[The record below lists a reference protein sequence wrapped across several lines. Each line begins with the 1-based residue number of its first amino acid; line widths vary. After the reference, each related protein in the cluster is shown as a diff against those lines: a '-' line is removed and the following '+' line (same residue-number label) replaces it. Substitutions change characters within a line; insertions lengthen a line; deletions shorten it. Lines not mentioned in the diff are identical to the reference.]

1 MSCSG
6 CRVLRKR
13 CSDECMLR
21 HCFQGIQGP
30 QAQAHAT
37 VFLAKFFG
45 RARLMSFVSAVSSS
59 QRPHLFQSLLF
70 EALGRTLN
78 PVNGAVGL
86 LWSGNWH
93 LCQLAVETVLRGGP
107 LTPLLPPDFSI
118 FGGCSGG
125 SVVPAEDES
134 FGSAMNSSTDQR
146 EHMKGERS
154 SVMLKR
160 KVTSDSNMDDR
171 ENFQARGQKMLERAK
186 KQRAGTPSTEEYETT
201 SFGTSSLQ
209 GSAERRLLRL
219 FY

>member
-59 QRPHLFQSLLF
+59 QDPVNLFQSLLF

-118 FGGCSGG
+118 F
-125 SVVPAEDES
+125 VAAAEV
-134 FGSAMNSSTDQR
+134 Q
-146 EHMKGERS
+146 
-154 SVMLKR
+154 
-160 KVTSDSNMDDR
+160 
-171 ENFQARGQKMLERAK
+171 
-186 KQRAGTPSTEEYETT
+186 
-201 SFGTSSLQ
+201 
-209 GSAERRLLRL
+209 
-219 FY
+219 